1 MSKKTFVGVH
11 DLTPIQFK
19 DLSVILGQKILLDK
33 INCKIKSNSI
43 TAVLG
48 PNGAGKSIF
57 LQTINGL
64 FSVQSGRLTFNLM
77 EINQEIRKQQAMVFQ
92 NPVLLRRTVIANL
105 QFISNLR
112 NKESNRLLKKILSKV
127 GLEGYEK
134 KPARLLSGGEKQRLS
149 MARALIINPN
159 LLLLDEPTAN
169 LDPYSLNLIE
179 DLVLEENSIGKTIIF
194 TTHDMSQAKRLATDV
209 IFLNKG
215 KVLEQ
220 TISKTFFKSPKTLE
234 AQKYI
239 NGEILI

>member
-1 MSKKTFVGVH
+1 MSKKHFEDRH
-11 DLTPIQFK
+11 DLTPIQFV
-19 DLSVILGQKILLDK
+19 DLSVVLGQKLILDK

-64 FSVQSGRLTFNLM
+64 VSIQSGRLTFNSM
-77 EINQEIRKQQAMVFQ
+77 QNNQEIREQQAMVFQ
-92 NPVLLRRTVIANL
+92 TPVLLRRTVMANM
-105 QFISNLR
+105 QFVSNLR
-112 NKESNRLLKKILSKV
+112 NKKSNQLLKNLLDKV
-127 GLEGYEK
+127 GLEGYEE

-149 MARALIINPN
+149 MARALIVNPN

-179 DLVLEENSIGKTIIF
+179 DLVLEENSIGKTVIF

-220 TISKTFFKSPKTLE
+220 TVSKTFFKKPKTFE

>member
-1 MSKKTFVGVH
+1 MSKKTFVGAH

-19 DLSVILGQKILLDK
+19 DLSVILGQKIILDK

-64 FSVQSGRLTFNLM
+64 FSIQSGRLTFNLM

-169 LDPYSLNLIE
+169 LDPYSLKLIE

>member
-1 MSKKTFVGVH
+1 MSKKTFVGSH

-19 DLSVILGQKILLDK
+19 DLSVILGQKIILDK

-169 LDPYSLNLIE
+169 LDPYSLKLIE

>member
-1 MSKKTFVGVH
+1 MSKKNFEDRH
-11 DLTPIQFK
+11 DLTPIQFV
-19 DLSVILGQKILLDK
+19 DLSVVLGQKLILDK

-64 FSVQSGRLTFNLM
+64 VSIQSGRLTFNSM
-77 EINQEIRKQQAMVFQ
+77 QNNQEIREQQAMVFQ
-92 NPVLLRRTVIANL
+92 TPVLLRRTVMANM
-105 QFISNLR
+105 QFVSNLR
-112 NKESNRLLKKILSKV
+112 NKKSNQLLKNLLDKV
-127 GLEGYEK
+127 GLEGSEE

-149 MARALIINPN
+149 MARALIVNPN

-179 DLVLEENSIGKTIIF
+179 DLVLEENSIGKTVIF

-220 TISKTFFKSPKTLE
+220 TVSKTFFKKPKTLE

>member
-1 MSKKTFVGVH
+1 MSKKNSDNTH
-11 DLTPIQFK
+11 NLTPIRFT
-19 DLSVILGQKILLDK
+19 DLSIVLGQRTILDK
-33 INCKIKSNSI
+33 VNCKIKSNSI

-64 FSVQSGRLTFNLM
+64 VSVLRGSVSFNLI
-77 EINQEIRKQQAMVFQ
+77 ENNEEIRKQQAMVFQ
-92 NPVLLRRTVIANL
+92 TPVLLRRTVIANME
-105 QFISNLR
+105 FVSNLH
-112 NKESNRLLKKILSKV
+112 NKEGNLFLKKILKKV
-127 GLEGYEK
+127 GLEGYDK
-134 KPARLLSGGEKQRLS
+134 KSARLLSGGEKQRLS
-149 MARALIINPN
+149 MARALTVKPN

-179 DLVLEENSIGKTIIF
+179 NLILEENSNGKTIIF
-194 TTHDMSQAKRLATDV
+194 TTHDMAQAKRLATDV

-215 KVLEQ
+215 KVIEQ
-220 TISKTFFKSPKTLE
+220 TVSKIFFKSPKTLD

>member
-1 MSKKTFVGVH
+1 MSKKHFEDKH
-11 DLTPIQFK
+11 DLTPIQFV
-19 DLSVILGQKILLDK
+19 DLSVVLGQKLILDK

-64 FSVQSGRLTFNLM
+64 VSIQSGRLTFNSM
-77 EINQEIRKQQAMVFQ
+77 QNNQEIREQQAMVFQ
-92 NPVLLRRTVIANL
+92 TPVLLRRTVMANM
-105 QFISNLR
+105 QFVSNLR
-112 NKESNRLLKKILSKV
+112 NKKSSQLLKNLLDKV
-127 GLEGYEK
+127 GLEGSEE

-179 DLVLEENSIGKTIIF
+179 DLVLEENSIGKTVIF

-220 TISKTFFKSPKTLE
+220 TVSKTFFKKPKTFE

>member
-1 MSKKTFVGVH
+1 MSKKILEDAH
-11 DLTPIQFK
+11 DLTPIRFK
-19 DLSVILGQKILLDK
+19 DLSVILGQKIILDK

-169 LDPYSLNLIE
+169 LDPYSLKLIE

>member
-1 MSKKTFVGVH
+1 MSKKHFEDRHV
-11 DLTPIQFK
+11 LTPIQFV
-19 DLSVILGQKILLDK
+19 DLSVVLGQKLILDK

-64 FSVQSGRLTFNLM
+64 VSIQSGRLTFNSM
-77 EINQEIRKQQAMVFQ
+77 QNNQEIREQQAMVFQ
-92 NPVLLRRTVIANL
+92 TPVLLRRTVMANM
-105 QFISNLR
+105 QFVSNLR
-112 NKESNRLLKKILSKV
+112 NKKNNQLLKNLLDKV
-127 GLEGYEK
+127 GLEGYEE

-149 MARALIINPN
+149 IARALIVNPN

-179 DLVLEENSIGKTIIF
+179 DLVLEENSIGKTVIF

-220 TISKTFFKSPKTLE
+220 TVSKTFFKKPKSFE

>member
-1 MSKKTFVGVH
+1 MSKKVFEYAQ
-11 DLTPIQFK
+11 DLTPIQLTN
-19 DLSVILGQKILLDK
+19 LSVVVGQKIILDK

-43 TAVLG
+43 TAILG

-64 FSVQSGRLTFNLM
+64 VSVQSGRLTFNLM
-77 EINQEIRKQQAMVFQ
+77 ENNQEIREQQAMVFQ
-92 NPVLLRRTVIANL
+92 TPILLRRTVMANM
-105 QFISNLR
+105 QFVSNLR
-112 NKESNRLLKKILSKV
+112 NKESNRLLKNILNKV

-149 MARALIINPN
+149 MARALMVNPN

-179 DLVLEENSIGKTIIF
+179 DLVLEENSIGKTVIF

-220 TISKTFFKSPKTLE
+220 TVSKTFFKKPKSFE

>member
-1 MSKKTFVGVH
+1 MSKKNSDNTH
-11 DLTPIQFK
+11 NLTPIRFT
-19 DLSVILGQKILLDK
+19 DLSIVLGQRTILDK
-33 INCKIKSNSI
+33 VNCKIKSNSI

-64 FSVQSGRLTFNLM
+64 VSVLRGSVSFNLI
-77 EINQEIRKQQAMVFQ
+77 ENNEEIRKQQAMVFQ
-92 NPVLLRRTVIANL
+92 TPVLLRRTVIANME
-105 QFISNLR
+105 FVSNLH
-112 NKESNRLLKKILSKV
+112 NKEGNLFLKKILKKV
-127 GLEGYEK
+127 GLEGYDK
-134 KPARLLSGGEKQRLS
+134 KSARLLSGGEKQRLS
-149 MARALIINPN
+149 MARALTVKPN

-179 DLVLEENSIGKTIIF
+179 NLILEENSNGKTVIF
-194 TTHDMSQAKRLATDV
+194 TTHDMAQAKRLATDV

-215 KVLEQ
+215 KVIEQ
-220 TISKTFFKSPKTLE
+220 TVSKIFFKSPKTLD

>member
-1 MSKKTFVGVH
+1 
-11 DLTPIQFK
+11 
-19 DLSVILGQKILLDK
+19 
-33 INCKIKSNSI
+33 
-43 TAVLG
+43 VLG

-64 FSVQSGRLTFNLM
+64 ISIQSGRLTFNSM
-77 EINQEIRKQQAMVFQ
+77 EKNQEIRKQQALVFQ
-92 NPVLLRRTVIANL
+92 NPVLLRRTVMANM
-105 QFISNLR
+105 QFVLNLR
-112 NKESNRLLKKILSKV
+112 NRESNQLLKNILDKV

-134 KPARLLSGGEKQRLS
+134 KSARLLSGGEKQRLS
-149 MARALIINPN
+149 MARALVVNPH

-179 DLVLEENSIGKTIIF
+179 DLVLEENSIGKTVIF

-220 TISKTFFKSPKTLE
+220 TVSKTFFKSPKTLE

>member
-1 MSKKTFVGVH
+1 MSKKDFEDRH
-11 DLTPIQFK
+11 DLTPIQFV
-19 DLSVILGQKILLDK
+19 DLSVVLGQKLILDK

-64 FSVQSGRLTFNLM
+64 VSIQSGRLTFNS
-77 EINQEIRKQQAMVFQ
+77 IQNNQEIREQQAMVFQ
-92 NPVLLRRTVIANL
+92 TPVLLRRTVMANM
-105 QFISNLR
+105 QFVLNLR
-112 NKESNRLLKKILSKV
+112 NKKSNQQLKKLLDKV

-149 MARALIINPN
+149 MARALIVNPK
-159 LLLLDEPTAN
+159 LLLFDEPTAN

-179 DLVLEENSIGKTIIF
+179 DLVLEENSIGKTVIF

-220 TISKTFFKSPKTLE
+220 TVSKTFFKKPKTLE

>member
-1 MSKKTFVGVH
+1 MSKKTFVSAH

-19 DLSVILGQKILLDK
+19 DLSVILGQKIILDK

-64 FSVQSGRLTFNLM
+64 FSIQSGRLNFNLM

>member
-1 MSKKTFVGVH
+1 MSKKHFEDRHV
-11 DLTPIQFK
+11 LTPIQFV
-19 DLSVILGQKILLDK
+19 DLSVVLGQKIILDK

-64 FSVQSGRLTFNLM
+64 VSIQSGRLTFNS
-77 EINQEIRKQQAMVFQ
+77 IQNNQEIREQQAMVFQ
-92 NPVLLRRTVIANL
+92 TPVLLRRTVMANM
-105 QFISNLR
+105 QFVSNLR
-112 NKESNRLLKKILSKV
+112 NKKSNQLLKKILDKV

-149 MARALIINPN
+149 MARALIVNPN
-159 LLLLDEPTAN
+159 LLLFDEPTAN

-179 DLVLEENSIGKTIIF
+179 DLVLEENSIGKTVIF

-220 TISKTFFKSPKTLE
+220 TVSKTFFKKPKTLE

>member
-1 MSKKTFVGVH
+1 MSKKHFEDRHV
-11 DLTPIQFK
+11 LTPIQFV
-19 DLSVILGQKILLDK
+19 DLSVVLGQKIILDK

-64 FSVQSGRLTFNLM
+64 VSIQSGRLTFNSM
-77 EINQEIRKQQAMVFQ
+77 QNNQEIREQQAMVFQ
-92 NPVLLRRTVIANL
+92 TPVLLRRTVMANM
-105 QFISNLR
+105 QFVSNLR
-112 NKESNRLLKKILSKV
+112 NKKSSQLLKNLLDKV
-127 GLEGYEK
+127 GLEGSEE

-149 MARALIINPN
+149 MARALIVNPN

-179 DLVLEENSIGKTIIF
+179 DLVLEENSIGKTVIF

-220 TISKTFFKSPKTLE
+220 TVSKTFFKKPKTFE

>member
-1 MSKKTFVGVH
+1 MSKKTFVGPH

-19 DLSVILGQKILLDK
+19 DLSVILGQKIILDK

-169 LDPYSLNLIE
+169 LDPYSLKLIE

>member
-1 MSKKTFVGVH
+1 MSKKILEDAH
-11 DLTPIQFK
+11 DLTPIRFK
-19 DLSVILGQKILLDK
+19 DLSVILGQKIILDK

-64 FSVQSGRLTFNLM
+64 ISIQSGRLTFNSI
-77 EINQEIRKQQAMVFQ
+77 EKNQEIRKQQALVFQ
-92 NPVLLRRTVIANL
+92 NPVLLRRTVMANM
-105 QFISNLR
+105 QFVLNLR
-112 NKESNRLLKKILSKV
+112 NRESNQLLKNILDKV

-134 KPARLLSGGEKQRLS
+134 KSARLLSGGEKQRLS
-149 MARALIINPN
+149 MARALVVNPH

-179 DLVLEENSIGKTIIF
+179 DLVLEENSIGKTVIF

-220 TISKTFFKSPKTLE
+220 TVSKTFFKSPKTLE

>member
-1 MSKKTFVGVH
+1 MSKKNFEDRH
-11 DLTPIQFK
+11 DLTPIQFV
-19 DLSVILGQKILLDK
+19 DLSVVLGQKLILDK

-64 FSVQSGRLTFNLM
+64 VSIQSGRLTFNSM
-77 EINQEIRKQQAMVFQ
+77 QNNQEIREQQAMVFQ
-92 NPVLLRRTVIANL
+92 TPVLLRRTVMANM
-105 QFISNLR
+105 QFVSNLR
-112 NKESNRLLKKILSKV
+112 NKKSNQLLKNLLDKV
-127 GLEGYEK
+127 GLEGYEE

-149 MARALIINPN
+149 MARALIVNPN
-159 LLLLDEPTAN
+159 LLLFDEPTAN

-179 DLVLEENSIGKTIIF
+179 DLVLEENSIGKTVIF

-220 TISKTFFKSPKTLE
+220 TVSKKFFKNPKTFE

>member
-1 MSKKTFVGVH
+1 MSKKILEDAH
-11 DLTPIQFK
+11 DLTPIRFK
-19 DLSVILGQKILLDK
+19 DLSVILGQKIILDK

-64 FSVQSGRLTFNLM
+64 ISIQSGRLTFNSM
-77 EINQEIRKQQAMVFQ
+77 EKNQEIRKQQALVFQ
-92 NPVLLRRTVIANL
+92 NPVLLRRTVMANM
-105 QFISNLR
+105 QFVLNLR
-112 NKESNRLLKKILSKV
+112 NRESNQLLKNILDKV

-134 KPARLLSGGEKQRLS
+134 KSARLLSGGEKQRLS
-149 MARALIINPN
+149 MARALVVNPH

-179 DLVLEENSIGKTIIF
+179 DLVLEENSIGKTVIF

-220 TISKTFFKSPKTLE
+220 TVSKTFFKSPKTLE

>member
-1 MSKKTFVGVH
+1 MSKKHFEDRH
-11 DLTPIQFK
+11 DLTPIQFV
-19 DLSVILGQKILLDK
+19 DLSVVLGQKLILDK

-64 FSVQSGRLTFNLM
+64 VFIQSGRLTFNSM
-77 EINQEIRKQQAMVFQ
+77 QNNQKIREQQAMVFQ
-92 NPVLLRRTVIANL
+92 TPVLLRRTVMANM
-105 QFISNLR
+105 QFVSNLR
-112 NKESNRLLKKILSKV
+112 NKKSNQLLKNLLDKV
-127 GLEGYEK
+127 GLEGYEE

-149 MARALIINPN
+149 MARALIVNPN

-179 DLVLEENSIGKTIIF
+179 DLVLEENSIGKTVIF

-220 TISKTFFKSPKTLE
+220 TVSKTFFKKPKSFE

>member
-1 MSKKTFVGVH
+1 MSKKTFIGAH

-19 DLSVILGQKILLDK
+19 DLSVILCQKIILDK

-64 FSVQSGRLTFNLM
+64 VSIQSGRLTFNSM
-77 EINQEIRKQQAMVFQ
+77 QNNQKIREQQAMVFQ
-92 NPVLLRRTVIANL
+92 TPVLLRRTVMANM
-105 QFISNLR
+105 QFVSNLR
-112 NKESNRLLKKILSKV
+112 NKKSNQLLKNLLDKV
-127 GLEGYEK
+127 GLEGYEE

-149 MARALIINPN
+149 MARALIVNPS

-179 DLVLEENSIGKTIIF
+179 DLVLEENSIGKTVIF

-220 TISKTFFKSPKTLE
+220 TVSKTFFKKPKTFE

>member
-1 MSKKTFVGVH
+1 MSKKTFVGPH

-19 DLSVILGQKILLDK
+19 DLSVILGQKIILDK

-64 FSVQSGRLTFNLM
+64 FSFQSGRLTFNLM

>member
-1 MSKKTFVGVH
+1 MDNLLSIDSVSKHFGDYKALNNV
-11 DLTPIQFK
+11 
-19 DLSVILGQKILLDK
+19 SVDIPKGRIFGL
-33 INCKIKSNSI
+33 
-43 TAVLG
+43 LG

-64 FSVQSGRLTFNLM
+64 VSIQSGRLTFNS
-77 EINQEIRKQQAMVFQ
+77 IQNNQEIREQQAMVFQ
-92 NPVLLRRTVIANL
+92 TPVLLRRTVMANM
-105 QFISNLR
+105 QFVSNLR
-112 NKESNRLLKKILSKV
+112 NKKSNQLLKKILDKV

-149 MARALIINPN
+149 MARALIVNPN

-169 LDPYSLNLIE
+169 LDPYSFNLIE
-179 DLVLEENSIGKTIIF
+179 DLVLEENSIGKTVIF

-220 TISKTFFKSPKTLE
+220 TVSKTFFKKPKTFE
-234 AQKYI
+234 AVSYTHLTLPTNRKV
-239 NGEILI
+239 

>member
-1 MSKKTFVGVH
+1 MSKKHFEDRHV
-11 DLTPIQFK
+11 LTPIQFV
-19 DLSVILGQKILLDK
+19 DLSVVLGQKIILDK

-64 FSVQSGRLTFNLM
+64 VSIQSGRLTFNLM
-77 EINQEIRKQQAMVFQ
+77 QNNQEIREQQAMVFQ
-92 NPVLLRRTVIANL
+92 TPVLLRRTVMANM
-105 QFISNLR
+105 QFVSNLR
-112 NKESNRLLKKILSKV
+112 NKKSNQLLKKLLDKV

-134 KPARLLSGGEKQRLS
+134 KPARLLSGGEKQRFS
-149 MARALIINPN
+149 MARALIVNPN
-159 LLLLDEPTAN
+159 LLLFDEPTAN

-179 DLVLEENSIGKTIIF
+179 DLVLEENSIGKTVIF

-220 TISKTFFKSPKTLE
+220 TVSKTFFKKPKTFE

>member
-1 MSKKTFVGVH
+1 MSKKHFEDRHV
-11 DLTPIQFK
+11 LTPIQFV
-19 DLSVILGQKILLDK
+19 DLSVVLGQKLILDK

-64 FSVQSGRLTFNLM
+64 VSIQSGRLTFNSM
-77 EINQEIRKQQAMVFQ
+77 QNNQEIREQQAMVFQ
-92 NPVLLRRTVIANL
+92 TPVLLRRTVMANM
-105 QFISNLR
+105 QFVSNLR
-112 NKESNRLLKKILSKV
+112 NKKSNQLLKNLLDKV
-127 GLEGYEK
+127 GLEGSEE

-149 MARALIINPN
+149 MARALIVNPN

-194 TTHDMSQAKRLATDV
+194 TTHDMSQAKRLATYI

-215 KVLEQ
+215 MVLEQ
-220 TISKTFFKSPKTLE
+220 TIAKNFFKNPKTLE

-239 NGEILI
+239 NWEILI

>member
-1 MSKKTFVGVH
+1 MSKKTYVGAH

-19 DLSVILGQKILLDK
+19 DLSVILGQKIILDK

-64 FSVQSGRLTFNLM
+64 FSIQSGRLNFNLM

-209 IFLNKG
+209 IFLKKG

>member
-1 MSKKTFVGVH
+1 MSKKDFEDRH
-11 DLTPIQFK
+11 DLTPIQFV
-19 DLSVILGQKILLDK
+19 DVSVVLGQKLILDK

-64 FSVQSGRLTFNLM
+64 VSIQSGRLTFNS
-77 EINQEIRKQQAMVFQ
+77 IQNNQEIREQQAMVFQ
-92 NPVLLRRTVIANL
+92 TPVLLRRTVMANM
-105 QFISNLR
+105 QFVSNLR
-112 NKESNRLLKKILSKV
+112 NKKSNQLLKNLLDKV
-127 GLEGYEK
+127 GLEGSEE

-149 MARALIINPN
+149 MARALIVNPN

-179 DLVLEENSIGKTIIF
+179 DLVLEENSIGKTVIF

-220 TISKTFFKSPKTLE
+220 TVSKTFFKKPKTFE

>member
-1 MSKKTFVGVH
+1 MSKKTFVGAH

-19 DLSVILGQKILLDK
+19 DLSVILGQKIILDK

-64 FSVQSGRLTFNLM
+64 FSIQSGRLNFNLM

-112 NKESNRLLKKILSKV
+112 NKENNRLLKKILSKV

>member
-1 MSKKTFVGVH
+1 MSKKDFEDRH
-11 DLTPIQFK
+11 DLTPIQFV
-19 DLSVILGQKILLDK
+19 DVSVVLGQKLILDK

-64 FSVQSGRLTFNLM
+64 ISIQSGRLTFNSM
-77 EINQEIRKQQAMVFQ
+77 EKNQEIRKQQALVFQ
-92 NPVLLRRTVIANL
+92 NPVLLRRTVMANM
-105 QFISNLR
+105 QFVLNLR
-112 NKESNRLLKKILSKV
+112 NRESNQLLKNILDKV

-134 KPARLLSGGEKQRLS
+134 KSARLLSGGEKQRLS
-149 MARALIINPN
+149 MARALVVNPH

-179 DLVLEENSIGKTIIF
+179 DLVLEENSIGKTVIF

-220 TISKTFFKSPKTLE
+220 TVSKTFFKSPKTLE

>member
-1 MSKKTFVGVH
+1 MSKKYFEDRH
-11 DLTPIQFK
+11 DLTPIQFV
-19 DLSVILGQKILLDK
+19 DLSVVLGQKLILDK

-57 LQTINGL
+57 LQIINGL
-64 FSVQSGRLTFNLM
+64 VSIQSGRLTFNSTQN
-77 EINQEIRKQQAMVFQ
+77 NQEIREQQAMVFQ
-92 NPVLLRRTVIANL
+92 TPVLLRRTVMANM
-105 QFISNLR
+105 QFVSNLR
-112 NKESNRLLKKILSKV
+112 NQKSNQLLKNLLDKV
-127 GLEGYEK
+127 GLEGSEE

-149 MARALIINPN
+149 MARALIVNPN

-179 DLVLEENSIGKTIIF
+179 DLVLEENSIGKTVIF

-220 TISKTFFKSPKTLE
+220 TVSKTFFKKPKSFE

>member
-1 MSKKTFVGVH
+1 MSKKHFEDRH
-11 DLTPIQFK
+11 DLTPIQFV
-19 DLSVILGQKILLDK
+19 DLSVVLGQKLILDK

-64 FSVQSGRLTFNLM
+64 VSIQSGRLIFNSM
-77 EINQEIRKQQAMVFQ
+77 QNNQEIREQQAMVFQ
-92 NPVLLRRTVIANL
+92 TPVLLRRTVMANM
-105 QFISNLR
+105 QFVSNLR
-112 NKESNRLLKKILSKV
+112 NKKSNQLRKNLLDKV
-127 GLEGYEK
+127 GLEGSEE

-149 MARALIINPN
+149 MARALIVNPN

-179 DLVLEENSIGKTIIF
+179 DLVLEENSIGKTVIF

-220 TISKTFFKSPKTLE
+220 TVSKTFFKKPKTFE

>member
-1 MSKKTFVGVH
+1 MSKKTYVGAH

-19 DLSVILGQKILLDK
+19 DLSVILGQKIILDK

-179 DLVLEENSIGKTIIF
+179 DLVLEENSIGKTVIF

-220 TISKTFFKSPKTLE
+220 TVSKTFFKNPKTFE

>member
-1 MSKKTFVGVH
+1 MSKKYFEDRH
-11 DLTPIQFK
+11 DLTPIQFV
-19 DLSVILGQKILLDK
+19 DLSVVLGQKLILDK

-64 FSVQSGRLTFNLM
+64 VSIQSGRLTFNSM
-77 EINQEIRKQQAMVFQ
+77 QNNQEIRKQQAMVFQ
-92 NPVLLRRTVIANL
+92 TPVLLRRTVMANM
-105 QFISNLR
+105 QFVSNLR
-112 NKESNRLLKKILSKV
+112 NKKSNQLLKKLLDKV

-149 MARALIINPN
+149 MARALIVNPN

-179 DLVLEENSIGKTIIF
+179 DLVLEENSIGKTVIF

-220 TISKTFFKSPKTLE
+220 TVSKTFFKKPKTFE

>member
-1 MSKKTFVGVH
+1 MSKKNFEDRH
-11 DLTPIQFK
+11 DLTPIQFV
-19 DLSVILGQKILLDK
+19 DLSVVLGQKLILDK

-64 FSVQSGRLTFNLM
+64 VSIQSGRLTFNSM
-77 EINQEIRKQQAMVFQ
+77 QNNQEIREQQAMVFQ
-92 NPVLLRRTVIANL
+92 TPVLLRRTVMANM
-105 QFISNLR
+105 QFVSNLR
-112 NKESNRLLKKILSKV
+112 NKKSNQLLKNLLDKV
-127 GLEGYEK
+127 GLEGYEE

-149 MARALIINPN
+149 MARALIVNPN

-179 DLVLEENSIGKTIIF
+179 DLVLEENSIGKTVIF

-220 TISKTFFKSPKTLE
+220 TVSKTFFKKPKTFE

>member
-1 MSKKTFVGVH
+1 MSKKHFEDRH
-11 DLTPIQFK
+11 DLTPIQFV
-19 DLSVILGQKILLDK
+19 DLSVVLGQKLILDK

-64 FSVQSGRLTFNLM
+64 VSIQNGRLTFNSM
-77 EINQEIRKQQAMVFQ
+77 QNNQEIREQQAMVFQ
-92 NPVLLRRTVIANL
+92 TPVLLRRTVMANM
-105 QFISNLR
+105 QFVSNLR
-112 NKESNRLLKKILSKV
+112 NKKSNQLLKNLLDKV
-127 GLEGYEK
+127 GLEDYEE

-149 MARALIINPN
+149 MARALIVNPN

-179 DLVLEENSIGKTIIF
+179 DLVLEENSIGKTVIF

-220 TISKTFFKSPKTLE
+220 TVSKTFFKKPKSFE

>member
-1 MSKKTFVGVH
+1 MSKKILEDAH
-11 DLTPIQFK
+11 DLTPIRFK
-19 DLSVILGQKILLDK
+19 DLSVILGQKIILDK

-64 FSVQSGRLTFNLM
+64 VSIQSGRLTFNSM
-77 EINQEIRKQQAMVFQ
+77 QNNQEIREQQAMVFQ
-92 NPVLLRRTVIANL
+92 TPVLLRRTVMANM
-105 QFISNLR
+105 QFVSNLR
-112 NKESNRLLKKILSKV
+112 NKKSNQLLKNLLDKV
-127 GLEGYEK
+127 GLEGYEE

-149 MARALIINPN
+149 MARALIVNPN

-220 TISKTFFKSPKTLE
+220 TVSKTFFKSPKTLE

>member
-1 MSKKTFVGVH
+1 MSKKTFVGPH

-19 DLSVILGQKILLDK
+19 DLSVILGQKIILDK

-179 DLVLEENSIGKTIIF
+179 DLVLEENSIGKTVIF

>member
-1 MSKKTFVGVH
+1 MSKKILEDAH
-11 DLTPIQFK
+11 DLTPIRFK
-19 DLSVILGQKILLDK
+19 DLSVILGQKIILDK

-64 FSVQSGRLTFNLM
+64 ISIQSGRLTFNSM
-77 EINQEIRKQQAMVFQ
+77 EKNQEIRKQQALVFQ
-92 NPVLLRRTVIANL
+92 NPVLLRRTVMANM
-105 QFISNLR
+105 QFVLNLR
-112 NKESNRLLKKILSKV
+112 NRESNQLLKNILDKV

-134 KPARLLSGGEKQRLS
+134 KSARLLSGGEKQRLS

-169 LDPYSLNLIE
+169 LDPYSLKLIE